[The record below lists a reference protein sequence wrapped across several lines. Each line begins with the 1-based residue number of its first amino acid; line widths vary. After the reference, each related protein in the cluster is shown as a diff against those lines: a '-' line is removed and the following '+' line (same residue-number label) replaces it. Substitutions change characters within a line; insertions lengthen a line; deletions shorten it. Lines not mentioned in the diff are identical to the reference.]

1 MKYRNCMDH
10 EKVHE
15 APKVILWTSP
25 TKIGLHLVFNV
36 LIYAVEAT
44 IHNIPWKSLYSTT
57 IQPF

>member
-1 MKYRNCMDH
+1 MDH